1 LTQNHSTVWSRAAES
16 SRVHRSAFLTG
27 FLSDVFQ
34 PLRFQVGSH
43 RVMPLRRYTLS
54 VWTCTTDGL
63 VRLSS
68 PRIAAMISMR
78 LFVVAGSPP

>member
-1 LTQNHSTVWSRAAES
+1 MTQNHSTAWSRAAES

-34 PLRFQVGSH
+34 PLRFQAGSH

-54 VWTCTTDGL
+54 VCTCTAEGL

-68 PRIAAMISMR
+68 AWIAAIISMR

>member
-1 LTQNHSTVWSRAAES
+1 
-16 SRVHRSAFLTG
+16 LTG
-27 FLSDVFQ
+27 FLSDVIH

-43 RVMPLRRYTLS
+43 LVMPLRKYTLS
-54 VWTCTTDGL
+54 VCTCTTDGL

-68 PRIAAMISMR
+68 PLMAAMISMR